1 MGRRLRVA
9 VCAVLLGL
17 AAVLALY
24 GLFAISYNGD
34 RESGA
39 TYVLVAGHRID
50 ADIVGANRAPPC
62 AGDTRGGDLAAAP
75 TLGGSVRVLRLPE
88 PMLSRPGPPPS
99 GSGWS
104 RTHFPRCRTR
114 RNPL

>member
-34 RESGA
+34 QESGA
-39 TYVLVAGHRID
+39 TYVHVAGHRID
-50 ADIVGANRAPPC
+50 ADVVGAVALL
-62 AGDTRGGDLAAAP
+62 LALSILGAAI
-75 TLGGSVRVLRLPE
+75 LL
-88 PMLSRPGPPPS
+88 M
-99 GSGWS
+99 
-104 RTHFPRCRTR
+104 R
-114 RNPL
+114 RR

>member
-39 TYVLVAGHRID
+39 TYVVVAGHRID
-50 ADIVGANRAPPC
+50 ADVVGAIALLL
-62 AGDTRGGDLAAAP
+62 ALATLAAA
-75 TLGGSVRVLRLPE
+75 TLLLR
-88 PMLSRPGPPPS
+88 
-99 GSGWS
+99 
-104 RTHFPRCRTR
+104 R
-114 RNPL
+114 R